1 MYCIYFSFFF
11 SNIALIRLFF
21 CFSVSLCVCVY
32 VVCTCVVV
40 MQDPIAL
47 QTSEKKRFQIRI
59 GSEVGKGVTRTVPVE
74 SVIDLCTLLYPVC
87 VCVCVF
93 VGLCLA

>member
-21 CFSVSLCVCVY
+21 CFCVCVCLY

-47 QTSEKKRFQIRI
+47 QTSENKDFKFE
-59 GSEVGKGVTRTVPVE
+59 SEVKWENG
-74 SVIDLCTLLYPVC
+74 
-87 VCVCVF
+87 
-93 VGLCLA
+93 